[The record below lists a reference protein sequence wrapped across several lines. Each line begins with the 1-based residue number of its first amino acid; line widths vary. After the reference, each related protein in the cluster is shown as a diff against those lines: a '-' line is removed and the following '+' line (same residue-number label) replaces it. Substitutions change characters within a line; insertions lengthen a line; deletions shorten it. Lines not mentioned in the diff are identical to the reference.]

1 MIKRVEREMNLVWA
15 EANPALF
22 VKSLQEFQRQYAID
36 GEWRVE
42 IELSRKGFI
51 TLIAHNIGETP

>member
-1 MIKRVEREMNLVWA
+1 MIKRVEREMNLGWA

-22 VKSLQEFQRQYAID
+22 VRSLQEFQEKYAID

-42 IELSRKGFI
+42 IELSRKGFV
-51 TLIAHNIGETP
+51 TLVAHKIGDAP